1 MLKLL
6 RNQIQKLTGTRK
18 FAAGA
23 IALYAVGW
31 ISERTL
37 TLFWEQFLERQAPVA
52 LKNLSEL
59 LATDL
64 ATGMALMALLVLFV
78 PPMAQWIFEASASFT
93 RMLELRSKRLSQR
106 EYLAAIAA
114 EAIELAKEARAI
126 SVFGRWDHDDLA
138 LARLG
143 GEEAWNLREKRRSEM
158 AQQQG
163 QAMQAFVVAKLG
175 RASFLQ
181 QEFVKYGFSHEVP
194 RVFEHVTNFFCLA
207 ELANSLEQAANSAYA
222 ELIRDGYLPE
232 QNSTAQVSVKK
243 VGD

>member
-1 MLKLL
+1 MWRQVLNRFKS
-6 RNQIQKLTGTRK
+6 LTGTRR

-23 IALYAVGW
+23 FALYVVGW
-31 ISERTL
+31 LAERAL
-37 TLFWEQFLERQAPVA
+37 TLFWEKFLELQAPVA

-93 RMLELRSKRLSQR
+93 RFLELRSKRLSQR

-126 SVFGRWDHDDLA
+126 SVFGRWDYEDLT
-138 LARLG
+138 LAKLG
-143 GEEAWNLREKRRSEM
+143 GAEAWDLREKRRGEM
-158 AQQQG
+158 AQQQS
-163 QAMQAFVVAKLG
+163 QAMQNFVVAKLG

-181 QEFVKYGFSHEVP
+181 REFVKYGFSREVP
-194 RVFEHVTNFFCLA
+194 RVFEHITNLFCLA
-207 ELANSLEQAANSAYA
+207 EMASALEEAANSARA
-222 ELIRDGYLPE
+222 ELVRDGYLPDE
-232 QNSTAQVSVKK
+232 TLIANA
-243 VGD
+243 